1 MTILSF
7 ILLLI
12 LAGMVIPEPPGI
24 IGGLLEYHIFGGK
37 EREQREIRK
46 WRELDRIEKELAK
59 EGKTLHDEFK
69 LANQGKSKYFKKL

>member
-1 MTILSF
+1 MILTF
-7 ILLLI
+7 ILLVL
-12 LAGMVIPEPPGI
+12 LTGFFLPVPPGI
-24 IGGLLEYHIFGGK
+24 FGALLEYHVFGGK

-46 WRELDRIEKELAK
+46 WKELDRIEKELAK